1 MVFELQFLTAFDTS
15 MIGMSLMRSTRQIS
29 RFLQSKR
36 FLSQGFECEE
46 SDFFRR
52 VLLRFPP
59 GDSNTGTWPL
69 AFAYGSGVFKQ
80 EGNVSKNNMTDFMLV
95 VEDSENWHS
104 KNLEMNPK
112 DYSGMPLFKDKI
124 QILCRL

>member
-1 MVFELQFLTAFDTS
+1 

-59 GDSNTGTWPL
+59 GDSTTGTWPL

-80 EGNVSKNNMTDFMLV
+80 EGNVSKNNKR
-95 VEDSENWHS
+95 S
-104 KNLEMNPK
+104 
-112 DYSGMPLFKDKI
+112 
-124 QILCRL
+124 